1 MWSLPCINE
10 VCKGARKSGRGFF
23 QNKLSFSGDV
33 KTSVTK
39 RDKGV
44 GGSKKSTNSVDSP
57 LQNIT
62 SIKYGKC
69 TSLNMLL

>member
-1 MWSLPCINE
+1 MRS
-10 VCKGARKSGRGFF
+10 VKAREKVGGCLF

-44 GGSKKSTNSVDSP
+44 GVSKTVN
-57 LQNIT
+57 
-62 SIKYGKC
+62 KYKI
-69 TSLNMLL
+69 